1 MLGSLVCLSF
11 KAWSLGRTSA
21 ASIFLGKEDI
31 IWSHLCLGK
40 HHVKELLVTFPIKFL
55 WARFYFYFFCSL
67 PASAPAPP
75 ITRPLR
81 AVYKQQFPP
90 PQHVPRYLC
99 CKTQICM
106 VNGHTE
112 YKMAWPSPAPSFDD
126 FFCLRGLKLKHHM
139 SLNCVDL
146 LVDGCEKHPCVLFVF
161 PGAKS
166 VSNGNHMPNANI
178 ISGTS
183 GPTESCVAPPP
194 VPPRPPTQTH
204 TPPTTSDVSPFVSHG
219 VSSSVHSS
227 LLYFV
232 RVFPVSPLFLC
243 LQLSC
248 HSSTHSLTLQAS
260 TTVSS
265 QPPTWRILRWNRSGG
280 CKNPVRRL
288 YRYTSVVNQLFYC
301 NRGAALMWRGLFW

>member
-1 MLGSLVCLSF
+1 
-11 KAWSLGRTSA
+11 
-21 ASIFLGKEDI
+21 
-31 IWSHLCLGK
+31 
-40 HHVKELLVTFPIKFL
+40 
-55 WARFYFYFFCSL
+55 
-67 PASAPAPP
+67 
-75 ITRPLR
+75 
-81 AVYKQQFPP
+81 
-90 PQHVPRYLC
+90 
-99 CKTQICM
+99 M
-106 VNGHTE
+106 VNGHAE
-112 YKMAWPSPAPSFDD
+112 YKMAWPSPAPSCDD
-126 FFCLRGLKLKHHM
+126 FFRLRGLKLKHHM

-146 LVDGCEKHPCVLFVF
+146 LVEGCWEHPCVLFVF
-161 PGAKS
+161 LALKVS
-166 VSNGNHMPNANI
+166 VMEI
-178 ISGTS
+178 ICQMQTSSPAHS
-183 GPTESCVAPPP
+183 GPTESCVAPPL
-194 VPPRPPTQTH
+194 TQTH

-265 QPPTWRILRWNRSGG
+265 QPPTWRILLWNRPGG
-280 CKNPVRRL
+280 CKNLLWRL

>member
-1 MLGSLVCLSF
+1 MLKSF
-11 KAWSLGRTSA
+11 SWLFQLNFFGRGF
-21 ASIFLGKEDI
+21 IF
-31 IWSHLCLGK
+31 
-40 HHVKELLVTFPIKFL
+40 
-55 WARFYFYFFCSL
+55 FFCSL
-67 PASAPAPP
+67 PASVPAPP

-90 PQHVPRYLC
+90 PRHVPRYLC

-106 VNGHTE
+106 VNGHAE
-112 YKMAWPSPAPSFDD
+112 YKMAWPSPAPSCDD
-126 FFCLRGLKLKHHM
+126 FFRLRGLKLKHHM

-146 LVDGCEKHPCVLFVF
+146 LVLRTSLRFICF

-178 ISGTS
+178 ISSDS
-183 GPTESCVAPPP
+183 GPTESCVTPPL
-194 VPPRPPTQTH
+194 TQTH

-265 QPPTWRILRWNRSGG
+265 QPPTWRILLWNRSGG
-280 CKNPVRRL
+280 CKSLLWRL